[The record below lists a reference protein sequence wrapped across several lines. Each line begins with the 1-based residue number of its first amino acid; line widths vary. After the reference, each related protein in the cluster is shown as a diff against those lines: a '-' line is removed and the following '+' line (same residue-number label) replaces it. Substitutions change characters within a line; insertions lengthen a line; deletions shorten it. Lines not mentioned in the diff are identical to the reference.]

1 MDGLV
6 VVVVVVVVAQF
17 IQSRGFWTWG
27 SAMSQ

>member
-1 MDGLV
+1 MDGL

>member
-1 MDGLV
+1 MDGL
-6 VVVVVVVVAQF
+6 VVVVVVVAQF